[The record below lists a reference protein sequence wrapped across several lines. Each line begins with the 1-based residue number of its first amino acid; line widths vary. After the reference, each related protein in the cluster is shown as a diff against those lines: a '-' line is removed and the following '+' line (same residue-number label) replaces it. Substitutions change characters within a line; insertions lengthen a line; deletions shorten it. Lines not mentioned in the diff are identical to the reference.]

1 MIGGC
6 VALLVG
12 LTAFLRLIIV
22 FIALSALSALFEVIP
37 FVKGQNRLFPCVLGK
52 FPARILHRIIHVVHL
67 CDNAAAL
74 PFL

>member
-12 LTAFLRLIIV
+12 LTAFLRLIVV
-22 FIALSALSALFEVIP
+22 FIALSALFEVIP
-37 FVKGQNRLFPCVLGK
+37 FVNGQNRLFPCVLGK